1 MVLMGMDWLANSETR
16 GTLSQCISE
25 LGDSDGFSYKALLPV
40 VNSQGLRCVGAG
52 SIRYELLVM
61 CLLPSE
67 EQLMR
72 TKQTE
77 PR

>member
-40 VNSQGLRCVGAG
+40 VNSQELRCAGAG
-52 SIRYELLVM
+52 LIRYELLAM
-61 CLLPSE
+61 CLLPLE
-67 EQLMR
+67 EQPMR

-77 PR
+77 SR